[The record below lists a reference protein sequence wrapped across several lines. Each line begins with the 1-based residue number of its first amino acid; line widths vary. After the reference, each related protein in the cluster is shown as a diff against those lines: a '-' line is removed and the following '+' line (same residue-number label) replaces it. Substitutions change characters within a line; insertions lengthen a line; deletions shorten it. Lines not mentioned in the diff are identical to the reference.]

1 MDAKLKEYILRFYR
15 TRCISNRDFLDDMQ
29 RLSRVRKCI
38 EEFKPDTEVLLFN
51 QLISLFNV
59 FGHDL
64 DLVMELKTEPEFW
77 PVWYTVI
84 EELGVE
90 VPDGPRDENFRIT
103 FRASLLRNRSHAKIL
118 FSFQRRR

>member
-15 TRCISNRDFLDDMQ
+15 VRCISNRDFLDDMQ

-38 EEFKPDTEVLLFN
+38 EDFKPETEVLLFN

-64 DLVMELKTEPEFW
+64 GLVMELKTDHEFW
-77 PVWYTVI
+77 PAWYTTF
-84 EELGVE
+84 EELGFE
-90 VPDGPRDENFRIT
+90 VPEGPRDEKFRIS
-103 FRASLLRNRSHAKIL
+103 FKASLLRNQSHAKIL
-118 FSFQRRR
+118 FSFQGRR